1 MIEPAM
7 VDRAIL
13 VRAAALYVPIMVTAV
28 LCLRQPPKRR
38 QTAGM
43 LLGFSWNLS
52 ALLWLEAINL
62 RAHFWNYHASGGLIM
77 GMPVDLYLGWALAWS
92 ALPCLAFRRQQFWLV
107 IAAMFALDLVAM
119 PLCAPVVELT
129 RRWLLGE
136 AVALALVLVPAQLF
150 ARWTSEDSHLYGR
163 ATMHVVSSGSLL
175 LFVLPESIFSV
186 LHQDGWQAL
195 LGYSPAVRSLLLQG
209 AILLAIP
216 GVAAVQEFAMRGGGT
231 PVPFDP
237 PKRLV
242 TIGLYGYVGSPM
254 QLSCV
259 LLLTYWGIILQSF
272 WIAMAGA
279 MAMIYGMG
287 LARWSEDDEMPAR
300 FGARWGAYRANVHAL
315 WPRLRPWRDETLP
328 NARIYIAENC
338 GPCSELRRWFERQS
352 PAGLEI
358 LAAEHHPT
366 RSLRRIT
373 YDPCDGSAEEEG
385 LAALA
390 RGLEHLHLGW
400 ALMAA
405 GIRLPIIRPF
415 LQLLCDASGFGP
427 QTIANRAECPIPQAA
442 EEVQRVSG

>member
-1 MIEPAM
+1 M
-7 VDRAIL
+7 VDRTIL

-28 LCLRQPPKRR
+28 LCLRQPPNRR
-38 QTAGM
+38 QVAGM

-52 ALLWLEAINL
+52 ALLWLQSINL
-62 RAHFWNYHASGGLIM
+62 RAHFWIYHASGGLIF

-92 ALPCLAFRRQQFWLV
+92 ALPCLAFRRQRLWIV
-107 IAAMFALDLVAM
+107 VAAMFALDLLAM
-119 PLCAPVVELT
+119 PMCAPVVELT
-129 RRWLLGE
+129 RRWLMGE
-136 AVALALVLVPAQLF
+136 VAALALVLVPAQLF
-150 ARWTSEDSHLYGR
+150 VRWTSEDSHLYGR
-163 ATMHVVSSGSLL
+163 ATMHVLSSGSLL
-175 LFVLPESIFSV
+175 LFVLPESISSV
-186 LHQDGWQAL
+186 LQQEGWQAL
-195 LGYSPAVRSLLLQG
+195 FSYSPAVRSLLVQG

-242 TIGLYGYVGSPM
+242 TSGLYAYLGSPM

-259 LLLTYWGIILQSF
+259 MLLTYWGIVNQSF
-272 WIAMAGA
+272 WMAMAGA
-279 MAMIYGMG
+279 MGMIYGLG

-300 FGARWGAYRANVHAL
+300 FGVPWSAYRTNVRAL
-315 WPRLRPWRDETLP
+315 WPRMRPWRDETLP
-328 NARIYIAENC
+328 KARIYIAENC
-338 GPCSELRRWFERQS
+338 GPCSELRRWFERRS
-352 PAGLEI
+352 PIGLEI
-358 LAAEHHPT
+358 LAAEDHPK

-373 YDPCDGSAEEEG
+373 YDPQDGSPEEEG

-390 RGLEHLHLGW
+390 RGLEHLHFGW

-427 QTIANRAECPIPQAA
+427 QSIASRTVCAARHIA
-442 EEVQRVSG
+442 EEVQRVSS